1 MMHLITLMMQE
12 VTKTGAN
19 KLALNMVKVVLK
31 NLNFD
36 DSLLTYFLLTKD
48 PNLNNSIMI
57 GMKE

>member
-1 MMHLITLMMQE
+1 MQE